1 VYIQTHWQTICLDF
15 KLKIIY
21 VGNGNTSFGD
31 ITDELLFTLLYDVI
45 YVFNLESIDKSII
58 LELITQWK
66 IIRPDFILQDDCCS
80 CGPIAIIF
88 AILFAFD
95 IEIETTLKQQLV
107 ITNDMM
113 TNIRIKI
120 ASSLLSQRSFF
131 ALDYLLGIN
140 TNLSKTIEQIIL
152 KTKDS
157 MRVRNISD
165 NDIQKKEIKNENF
178 GSFRKNNKGLITTKN
193 NLSNIYLFN
202 FSGDIGSSDNTS
214 ENNKDF
220 SKSGDQF
227 NKRKRYDHVHDI
239 RESETKVM
247 NLGNKNKGL
256 ITIKTIKVICIIF

>member
-1 VYIQTHWQTICLDF
+1 MYIQSHWHTICLDF

-31 ITDELLFTLLYDVI
+31 ITDELLFTLLYDII
-45 YVFNLESIDKSII
+45 YVFNLESIDKSMI
-58 LELITQWK
+58 LELIDQWK
-66 IIRPDFILQDDCCS
+66 IIRPVFILQDDSCS

-157 MRVRNISD
+157 VRVRNISD
-165 NDIQKKEIKNENF
+165 NDIQKKERKNEN

-193 NLSNIYLFN
+193 NLSNIYYILIFQE
-202 FSGDIGSSDNTS
+202 TL
-214 ENNKDF
+214 
-220 SKSGDQF
+220 
-227 NKRKRYDHVHDI
+227 VHLI
-239 RESETKVM
+239 ILVKITKIFLNQAINLIKEKHMIMSMILGKVKLKLRILVTKTKV
-247 NLGNKNKGL
+247 
-256 ITIKTIKVICIIF
+256 